1 MRASSKDRAVL
12 AAVAFVAALGLTAC
26 EGAPAPLRPTAT
38 VYRGQKARVFPNPP
52 QEVWD
57 AACATLREQ
66 GYVLREDEAE
76 RGFIHAHTIAGADAG
91 SNPAGGAQ
99 AGPQTWTRV
108 TARVDFIDHHKRA
121 PRTLLEV
128 EASRLTGSADGPI
141 EASIESL
148 EVDFYERFFQT
159 VEQRLPVPALPQLAL
174 PGLE

>member
-12 AAVAFVAALGLTAC
+12 AGLAFVASLGLTAC

-38 VYRGQKARVFPNPP
+38 AYRGQKARVFPNQP
-52 QEVWD
+52 QDVWD

-66 GYVLREDEAE
+66 GFVLREDEAE
-76 RGFIHAHTIAGADAG
+76 RGFIHAHTILGPEALG
-91 SNPAGGAQ
+91 SAPV
-99 AGPQTWTRV
+99 GPQAWTRV
-108 TARVDFIDHHKRA
+108 TARIDFIDHHKRA

-128 EASRLTGSADGPI
+128 EASRHTGSADGPI
-141 EASIESL
+141 EASVEAL

-159 VEQRLPVPALPQLAL
+159 VEQRLPVPALPQLTL